1 MTDKVKSEIKGSDSV
16 ISDSKS
22 AVWIVINLVFYYE
35 SRHTFSVVMLINLFA
50 PIDINYQWHGLLVNC
65 KV

>member
-22 AVWIVINLVFYYE
+22 AVWIVIKLDFYYE

-50 PIDINYQWHGLLVNC
+50 PIDINYFWLY
-65 KV
+65 